1 MNDNE
6 LSIADL
12 LCSSGYLPPRNEQDI
27 ERFERIYGGR
37 KFETEAYAVNASSIF
52 EKVAG
57 EKKDRI
63 RRVRQRVN
71 QDWLRA
77 ASSIKMNSEDCFT
90 DIIYKDIN
98 K

>member
-1 MNDNE
+1 M
-6 LSIADL
+6 
-12 LCSSGYLPPRNEQDI
+12 
-27 ERFERIYGGR
+27 
-37 KFETEAYAVNASSIF
+37 NASSIF

-71 QDWLRA
+71 QGWLRA